1 MHETSIALSIL
12 AAVEDAFKET
22 PGAKRVTRI
31 RLQVGMLSL
40 VDPEA
45 LRFALK
51 VVSRDTPAENA
62 EIEIEMVKPRFRCL
76 KCGYEWEP
84 SDEDIERI
92 SSDPQL
98 STLVHINP
106 DVLASYLTC
115 PRCGSNEVDIVRGK
129 GVIVHSI
136 DIEVDEGGGQG
147 EQEQMKEN
155 SRPPGGA

>member
-22 PGAKRVTRI
+22 PGAKRVTKI

-45 LRFALK
+45 LRFALR
-51 VVSRDTPAENA
+51 VVARDTPAQDA

-76 KCGYEWEP
+76 SCGYEWEP
-84 SDEDIERI
+84 SDDDIKKI
-92 SSDPQL
+92 SDDPQL

-106 DVLASYLTC
+106 DVIVSYLVC
-115 PRCGSNEVDIVRGK
+115 PRCGSNNVEIVQGK
-129 GVIVHSI
+129 GVIIHSI
-136 DIEVDEGGGQG
+136 DIEVDD
-147 EQEQMKEN
+147 KD
-155 SRPPGGA
+155 SSS